1 MTDPRVNMANIPPE
15 SASFA
20 KPTAG
25 TLLRLARENAGM
37 HLGML
42 SVALKVPVRSLMA
55 LESDQYEQLSGAVFV
70 RALAGSV
77 CRHLKVDSA
86 EILALL
92 PQAPQHLAPM
102 QAALESPPRAVFA
115 GLTQS
120 LASGNRKFLLTAL
133 VLVTLI
139 LLIIWLPSWPT
150 PPTVTVAVQTEP
162 SPTDSVVT
170 TVMPSELPVAAA
182 ATPQGMAATPPES
195 APSPVNGKEVT
206 LIFKG
211 KSDSWIEVKNSTGAI
226 VFSQLV
232 RAGETHQV
240 KAEPLL
246 NVVIGMADGVD
257 VLLRGQPF
265 DLTPFSRGAVARFEV
280 K

>member
-1 MTDPRVNMANIPPE
+1 MTEPTVNSATAPPE
-15 SASFA
+15 SASLVN
-20 KPTAG
+20 PTAG

-55 LESDQYEQLSGAVFV
+55 LESDRYEQLSGAVFV

-77 CRHLKVDSA
+77 CRHLKIDSGD
-86 EILALL
+86 ILALL
-92 PQAPQHLAPM
+92 PQAPQRLAPM
-102 QAALESPPRAVFA
+102 QAGLESPPREVFA
-115 GLTQS
+115 GLARS
-120 LASGNRKFLLTAL
+120 LASSNRRFLLTSLAL
-133 VLVTLI
+133 ITLI

-150 PPTVTVAVQTEP
+150 PPTAPVLAQP
-162 SPTDSVVT
+162 APTDSAVT
-170 TVMPSELPVAAA
+170 TVMPSELPVPPVAARANASVIAPDPA
-182 ATPQGMAATPPES
+182 APAVVSGQ
-195 APSPVNGKEVT
+195 EVA
-206 LIFKG
+206 LVFKG
-211 KSDSWIEVKNSTGAI
+211 KSDSWVEVKNSTGAV

-257 VLLRGQPF
+257 VQVRGQAF

>member
-1 MTDPRVNMANIPPE
+1 MTEPTVNSAIAPTE
-15 SASFA
+15 SVALV

-25 TLLRLARENAGM
+25 ALLRLARENAGM

-55 LESDQYEQLSGAVFV
+55 LESDQHEQLSGAVFV

-77 CRHLKVDSA
+77 CRHLKIDSA

-92 PQAPQHLAPM
+92 PQASQRLAPM
-102 QAALESPPRAVFA
+102 QVALESPPREIFA
-115 GLTQS
+115 GFTQS
-120 LASGNRKFLLTAL
+120 LATGNRKFLLTSM
-133 VLVTLI
+133 VLVISI

-150 PPTVTVAVQTEP
+150 QPTASVPTQPA
-162 SPTDSVVT
+162 PTDSAVT
-170 TVMPSELPVAAA
+170 TVMPSELPIPPGAAPA
-182 ATPQGMAATPPES
+182 SASVTTPDPA
-195 APSPVNGKEVT
+195 APSTVSGKEVA
-206 LIFKG
+206 LVFKG
-211 KSDSWIEVKNSTGAI
+211 KSDSWVEVRNSTGAV

-257 VLLRGQPF
+257 VQVRGQAF